1 MKTPIHITPSRASKS
16 AIKAVESL
24 GGSVFCKYYNPLAL
38 RDCVKSRTDHISAA
52 PTRRTDIRESSLLL
66 TLVVLTGVLFQV
78 WYTDWRN
85 RGYLSPEAIQKN
97 PKVEERWKELSKQLL
112 AFKDQTFDTKGV
124 KKL

>member
-1 MKTPIHITPSRASKS
+1 M
-16 AIKAVESL
+16 
-24 GGSVFCKYYNPLAL
+24 AL

-52 PTRRTDIRESSLLL
+52 PTRRTDIRESFPLL
-66 TLVVLTGVLFQV
+66 TLVVLTGVLVQV

-112 AFKDQTFDTKGV
+112 VFKDQTFDTKGV